1 MPVILQHIAEGR
13 TPTLREL
20 LTGAHLDRGI
30 LVVPTK
36 RRIRHLS
43 REILTVATRG
53 VSPALPLH
61 TLESLALSIRA
72 ASPRARRLMGGT
84 AQTLL
89 FDNAI
94 RLIGDDL
101 HYFRLKGRDRRLFQ
115 GTFERVIDVVLHLKE
130 SGVSVDHLVEEA
142 DAAPLDER
150 QKLLDVAAMYR
161 AYDGQLSLLEAED
174 TAGLF
179 RNLVAEHSQP
189 EFQEIFRR
197 VYPNVASLSLAG
209 FDEFT
214 PPEMGFIQKLI
225 VIPGMAMSMLFDF
238 QHGNRELF
246 GHLEENYRTFLA
258 FGFSETPS
266 NPADR
271 DKIFSL
277 LPSARPADSQAA
289 IDHLGSAL
297 FNSRLVTRRNCSSRI
312 TVGRARNRTHEIE
325 VICKLIL
332 AMLSKA
338 PERDLSTICVAMV
351 RPQLYT
357 DIVRE
362 QFKRFGIPVNVTDRF
377 ALRRSPVATAMLA
390 PLEIQV
396 NGFRRDDVLRAV
408 SNPFLRWA
416 GDSGPVD
423 AANLTD
429 VSRRLRIL
437 GGFRSW
443 LSRIDAAIQRTDQ
456 GFSTSDSAPG
466 RERSE
471 RVRRSL
477 EQAKTD
483 IQAIRRIVS
492 LGNDT
497 LTPDQFHRQMRH
509 LFQAL
514 GIGEGILRRE
524 EPADA
529 GLRERD
535 VRAYAKVLA
544 VLEETVNLLAVREGT
559 DTRHTLAYYMDHL
572 TLALGQERY
581 NVREQFG
588 QGVLVTSIDETRGL
602 SMDVMIIAGLVDGE
616 FPSMYEPEVF
626 MSARRQKIRE
636 QHHDWQNRYL
646 FYQAATNWSDHLYV
660 TSPARDGDL
669 DLVLSPFVDS
679 LLAVAEVER
688 WEEPSSYPLAEA
700 LCSEDEVLTWYTRSG
715 GNIPDSS
722 MSWYSSFSNSLREV
736 RRVAAIEQ
744 SRLEHH
750 RLPDYEGI
758 LEVSSSP
765 RIRSL
770 FHEMASRMLSVSQL
784 ETYADCPFRFFAE
797 RLLRLNTAEEF
808 REDLTPLEKGDIIH
822 ESLFEFSIERRQLG
836 LPPLAQCADSV
847 FHDAALRLTEI
858 VRGKL
863 DALDIPDAF
872 WDVEK
877 ELLLGSQGSGGVLR
891 QFLTK
896 ERERAVASVP
906 AYFEVSFGDRES
918 VGDKRDPLLSTS
930 EPIHFGSMQ
939 FRGKIDRVDVGPGF
953 FSIIDYKTGRTMPTL
968 DDIRRGYSLQL
979 PVYLHAVRE
988 LFRQGGNELAAAG
1001 ALYYSVRD
1009 PVSIRVVIGD
1019 AEFKGPA
1026 FEPGPGTRYLVA
1038 NAAELQGLIDG
1049 SREAAERYRAG
1060 IDAGR
1065 FPLTPPERIP
1075 DVCTYCPFK
1084 SMCRI
1089 QTVRRVRPQ
1098 DPDSP

>member
-20 LTGAHLDRGI
+20 LTGAQLDRGI

-43 REILTVATRG
+43 REILAVATRG

-61 TLESLALSIRA
+61 TLESLALSIRT

-115 GTFERVIDVVLHLKE
+115 GTFERVIDVILHLKE

-142 DAAPLDER
+142 GAAPLDER
-150 QKLLDVAAMYR
+150 QKLLDVTAMYR
-161 AYDGQLSLLEAED
+161 AYDEQLSLLGAED

-179 RNLVAEHSQP
+179 RSLVAEDSQP

-214 PPEMGFIQKLI
+214 APEMGFIQKLI
-225 VIPGMAMSMLFDF
+225 VIPGMAVSMLFDF

-266 NPADR
+266 SPSDR

-277 LPSARPADSQAA
+277 LPSTRPADSQAI
-289 IDHLGSAL
+289 IDHLGNAL
-297 FNSRLVTRRNCSSRI
+297 FNSRTVTKRNCSGRI

-325 VICKLIL
+325 VICKLIM
-332 AMLSKA
+332 AIVSKA
-338 PERDLSTICVAMV
+338 PQRDLSTMCVAMV

-377 ALRRSPVATAMLA
+377 VLRRSPVATAMLA

-416 GDSGPVD
+416 GDSGPVNY
-423 AANLTD
+423 ANLID

-443 LSRIDAAIQRTDQ
+443 LSRIDAAMQRVDQ
-456 GFSTSDSAPG
+456 GLLTSGSAPG
-466 RERSE
+466 RERFGRE
-471 RVRRSL
+471 RRSL

-483 IQAIRRIVS
+483 IQAIRRMVS
-492 LGNDT
+492 LVDDN

-509 LFQAL
+509 MFQVL

-529 GLRERD
+529 GQQERD
-535 VRAYAKVLA
+535 VRAYAKVLD
-544 VLEETVNLLAVREGT
+544 VIEETVNLLAVREGR
-559 DTRHTLAYYMDHL
+559 DTRHTLRYYMDHL

-581 NVREQFG
+581 NIREQFG

-660 TSPARDGDL
+660 TYPARDGDL
-669 DLVLSPFVDS
+669 DLVRSPFVDS
-679 LLAVAEVER
+679 LMTVAEVES
-688 WEEPSSYPLAEA
+688 WEGPSSYPLAGA
-700 LCSEDEVLTWYTRSG
+700 LCSEDEVLTWYARSG
-715 GNIPDSS
+715 ENLPDSS
-722 MSWYSSFSNSLREV
+722 AFWHSSFSDHLREV
-736 RRVAAIEQ
+736 RRVAEIEQ
-744 SRLEHH
+744 SRVEHH

-758 LEVSSSP
+758 LEDTASP
-765 RIRSL
+765 RTRLL
-770 FHEMASRMLSVSQL
+770 FHELASRTFSVSQL

-797 RLLRLNTAEEF
+797 RLLRLGVAEEF
-808 REDLTPLEKGDIIH
+808 REDLTALERGDIIH
-822 ESLFEFSIERRQLG
+822 ESLFEFYTERRRLG
-836 LPPLAQCADSV
+836 LPSLAQCPDSE
-847 FHDAALRLTEI
+847 FNDAASRLTEI
-858 VRGKL
+858 IRSKL

-872 WDVEK
+872 WEVEK
-877 ELLLGSQGSGGVLR
+877 ELLLGGHGSGGVLH

-896 ERERAVASVP
+896 ERERTVASVP
-906 AYFEVSFGDRES
+906 AYFEVSFGERDP
-918 VGDKRDPLLSTS
+918 VGDKRDLLLSST
-930 EPIHFGSMQ
+930 EPIRFGSMQ

-953 FSIIDYKTGRTMPTL
+953 FSIIDYKTGRSMPTL
-968 DDIRRGYSLQL
+968 DDIRQGYSLQL

-988 LFRQGGNELAAAG
+988 LFRKGGNDLALAS
-1001 ALYYSVRD
+1001 ALYYRVRD
-1009 PVSIRVVIGD
+1009 PVSIKVVIGN

-1038 NAAELQGLIDG
+1038 NAGELQDLIDG
-1049 SREAAERYRAG
+1049 AREAAERYRAG